1 MKEIML
7 RVESVQR
14 DEAGEPET
22 VALTT
27 PGKFGMRGAVPF
39 LSYEETELTGMAG
52 TRTTLFLHKDFIA
65 LVRTGRFLQRQ
76 EFRAGEETHS
86 EFRTPLG
93 LLDVTVRTERIENT
107 ISGGAWQLRVL
118 YDVEVKN
125 LFCHKNEL
133 DIEVWEETGA
143 HGSQG

>member
-1 MKEIML
+1 ML
-7 RVESVQR
+7 RVASVQR
-14 DEAGEPET
+14 DEAGRPET
-22 VALTT
+22 ISLET
-27 PGKFGMRGAVPF
+27 PGKIGERRGVPF

-52 TRTTLFLHKDFIA
+52 TRTTLFLHDDFIA
-65 LVRTGRFLQRQ
+65 LVRTGSFLQRQ
-76 EFRAGEETHS
+76 EFRPGEETHS

-93 LLDVTVRTERIENT
+93 LLDVIVRTERVENT
-107 ISGGAWQLRVL
+107 ISGETGKIRIV

-125 LFCHKNEL
+125 LFCHRNEL